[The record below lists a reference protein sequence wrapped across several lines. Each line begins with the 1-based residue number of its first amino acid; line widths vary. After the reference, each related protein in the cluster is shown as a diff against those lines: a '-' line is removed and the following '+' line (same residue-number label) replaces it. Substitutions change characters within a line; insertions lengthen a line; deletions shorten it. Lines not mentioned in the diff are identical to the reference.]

1 MQSQSSAVLSVRV
14 SLCTHVTGMRPV
26 HIRPDGG
33 RLFPRNGHCKYRE
46 NPGPIEDDSPRM

>member
-1 MQSQSSAVLSVRV
+1 MQSQSSAVHSVRV

-33 RLFPRNGHCKYRE
+33 RQFPRNGHCKYRE
-46 NPGPIEDDSPRM
+46 NPGPIEDDGPRM